1 MNHYYWCV
9 TNWHAECVLK
19 ASNLWLIFPWVSSYI
34 WVCNYVCTYACMYVY
49 VCMYV
54 CVYVCIYVCV
64 YECMY
69 YNNFDSCSLKLKRD
83 TWELQLKDFAT
94 TEILASNCI
103 LAAAFTVYC
112 APLRSY
118 SRSVSQ
124 PIVCIFYIWSHS
136 IKLASS

>member
-1 MNHYYWCV
+1 M
-9 TNWHAECVLK
+9 
-19 ASNLWLIFPWVSSYI
+19 
-34 WVCNYVCTYACMYVY
+34 YVRMHVCMYVY
-49 VCMYV
+49 VCVYV
-54 CVYVCIYVCV
+54 CVYMCIFVCV

-69 YNNFDSCSLKLKRD
+69 YNNFDACSLKLKRD

-118 SRSVSQ
+118 SRSVTQ
-124 PIVCIFYIWSHS
+124 PVVCIFYI
-136 IKLASS
+136 